1 MAWNDLI
8 IGSAWAQA
16 AAPAATPSLG
26 FTDFLPLIALVAVF
40 YFLILRPQQTRAK
53 ELKNILGALQKGDE
67 VIAVGG
73 LLGRVAKV
81 GENYVGIEVADG
93 VVINIQKNT
102 IQTVLPKGT
111 IKSI

>member
-1 MAWNDLI
+1 MAWSDLI
-8 IGSAWAQA
+8 VGSAWAQA
-16 AAPAATPSLG
+16 AAPAANPSLG

-40 YFLILRPQQTRAK
+40 YFLILRPQQVRSK

-67 VIAVGG
+67 VVAIGG
-73 LLGRVAKV
+73 LLGRIAKV
-81 GENYVGIEVADG
+81 GENYVGVEVADG

>member
-1 MAWNDLI
+1 MI

-16 AAPAATPSLG
+16 AAPAASPSLG
-26 FTDFLPLIALVAVF
+26 FADFLPLIALIAVF
-40 YFLILRPQQTRAK
+40 YFLILRPQQVRAK
-53 ELKNILGALQKGDE
+53 ELKTILGALQKGDE

-81 GENYVGIEVADG
+81 SENYVSIEVADG
-93 VVINIQKNT
+93 VTVNVQKNT

-111 IKSI
+111 IKSL

>member
-16 AAPAATPSLG
+16 AAPAASPSLG
-26 FTDFLPLIALVAVF
+26 FADFLPLIALIAVF
-40 YFLILRPQQTRAK
+40 YFLILRPQQVRAK
-53 ELKNILGALQKGDE
+53 ELKTILGALQKGDE

-81 GENYVGIEVADG
+81 SESYVSIEVADG
-93 VVINIQKNT
+93 VTVNVQKNT

-111 IKSI
+111 IKSL